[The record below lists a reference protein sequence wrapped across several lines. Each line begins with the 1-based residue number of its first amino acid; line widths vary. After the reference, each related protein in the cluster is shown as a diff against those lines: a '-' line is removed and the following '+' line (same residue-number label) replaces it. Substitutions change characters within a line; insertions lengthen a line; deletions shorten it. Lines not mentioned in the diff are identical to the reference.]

1 MSRMLSLF
9 SAGVERAGRLAKA
22 GQLANAHSTLDTA
35 LPSATDSAEAARGH
49 AAAAEVAVRAERFKL
64 ARRHLREAVRLRPT
78 AAWHFALAQAFE
90 NDPFGCDR
98 RAAKHYKKAHQL
110 DASTPKYKAAL
121 GRAMV
126 RIGETKSGVNVLCR
140 AVTAAPVDREVLQI
154 AVEGLAEAGHSD
166 RAFRLLSQARF
177 LAPHDTAI
185 RQLWQQTRYD
195 LAAEGQRAGRLAAA
209 RQPAVIPFLKVFESE
224 PAGEPK
230 TRRDVGSHPAAHV
243 GRLRTYRADNR

>member
-9 SAGVERAGRLAKA
+9 SAGVERAGRFAAA
-22 GQLANAHSTLDTA
+22 GQLADARSTLATA
-35 LPSATDSAEAARGH
+35 LPSAANPAEAACGH

-78 AAWHFALAQAFE
+78 AASHFALAQAYE

-110 DASTPKYKAAL
+110 DASTPKYRASL

-140 AVTAAPVDREVLQI
+140 AVNAAPTDREVLEI
-154 AVEGLAEAGHSD
+154 AAEGLTEAGQPE

-177 LAPHDTAI
+177 LAPHDPAI
-185 RQLWQQTRYD
+185 RQLWQQARYD
-195 LAAEGQRAGRLAAA
+195 LAAEGQRAERPTTA
-209 RQPAVIPFLKVFESE
+209 RESTVLPFLKVFEAD
-224 PAGEPK
+224 PADGRT
-230 TRRDVGSHPAAHV
+230 TRRDVGSRPVAHV